1 MQFRP
6 DGSAGLLKDSFGEF
20 QGLVEVRQIELQ
32 LSEDDLVCFSELR
45 SATVHDTEPLRSQ
58 SSLKR
63 VFVSLASS
71 NGPNEFP
78 DARGDMMW
86 ETGLTHVLLRRGL
99 TARA

>member
-1 MQFRP
+1 
-6 DGSAGLLKDSFGEF
+6 
-20 QGLVEVRQIELQ
+20 
-32 LSEDDLVCFSELR
+32 
-45 SATVHDTEPLRSQ
+45 
-58 SSLKR
+58 LKR

-99 TARA
+99 TDRA